1 MALRE
6 GEETFNGKRRRVS
19 IGTAAGNGNSKPDKQ
34 EEKFAASAEI
44 LPELM
49 QRAASLAEMN

>member
-1 MALRE
+1 MALRK
-6 GEETFNGKRRRVS
+6 GEETFSGKRRRVS
-19 IGTAAGNGNSKPDKQ
+19 IGTATGSGNSKPDKQ
-34 EEKFAASAEI
+34 EEKFTASAEI